1 MLLACQILQ
10 QWHQNISGSTRLTCR
25 VIKACI
31 EASALVSVS
40 IPLPSNHRSLYL
52 RFNRIL
58 PLLEVLVLKSYYS
71 KNNSENLTSSI
82 IINLNNLISSFI
94 MFDYVKSPRSLF
106 VFYQMKK
113 VTQSSSNH
121 AWNFSFR
128 FTIAST
134 RPTQVLYRCLNLL

>member
-1 MLLACQILQ
+1 MIYHISYQICFYKMKKICCQLVKYCSSSTKTY
-10 QWHQNISGSTRLTCR
+10 ISGSTRLTCR

-40 IPLPSNHRSLYL
+40 IPLPSNHISLYL

-106 VFYQMKK
+106 VFYEMKE
-113 VTQSSSNH
+113 SN
-121 AWNFSFR
+121 
-128 FTIAST
+128 
-134 RPTQVLYRCLNLL
+134 PEQQ